1 MGTNRDKRFLTM
13 VVDRNALSPA
23 ETAWLESN
31 LWGAGSREQ
40 KIVASAIGDRLKFCE
55 WKPKEDT
62 FGGEDLWVTSCGA
75 TYSTSNY
82 YGDTDFSYCP
92 TCGGSVD
99 LL

>member
-1 MGTNRDKRFLTM
+1 MGTNRDKRFLTL
-13 VVDRNALSPA
+13 VVDKNALSPA
-23 ETAWLESN
+23 ETAWLENN
-31 LWGAGSREQ
+31 LWGADSREQ

-62 FGGEDLWVTSCGA
+62 FSGEDCWETSCGA
-75 TYSTSNY
+75 IYSTSGY
-82 YGDTDFSYCP
+82 HGDTDFSYCP